1 MRRLDRWKELMFLLP
16 KAPDWRIDWE
26 RLRAVGFDGFFKQM
40 AEVEQNPS
48 WHGEGD
54 VWSHTQMVCQELVK
68 ISAYQ
73 KLPPLQRQEVFLA
86 ALLHDIGKMVC
97 TRLEEG
103 QWISPSHTT
112 VGARMARE
120 YLRVEFGLGGTLET
134 LKIRETIC
142 NLIRYHSVPTHI
154 LDQTEPERRLMKI
167 ASNGELTPDFTIE
180 LLCILEEADVRGR
193 IYKGMEESIETVLLC
208 AQLAEE
214 IGCYKGAFSFPS
226 SYAAHAYLSGRN
238 IVPGQALY
246 DDTWGEVILLSG
258 LPGTGKDT
266 WLREYNIHL
275 PVISLDEIR
284 KEMGVL
290 PTEHQGVVVAKA
302 RETAKEYL
310 RKKQPFVWNATN
322 ITASL
327 REKQVRLF
335 HEYHASV
342 RIVYLETGWEEELRR
357 NKERKEAVPEQVIGK
372 MQKSLTL
379 PERFEA
385 ENIQWECV

>member
-1 MRRLDRWKELMFLLP
+1 MFLLP

-54 VWSHTQMVCQELVK
+54 VWSHTQMVCQKLVK
-68 ISAYQ
+68 MSAYQ

-103 QWISPSHTT
+103 QWISPSHTI

-134 LKIRETIC
+134 LRIRETIC

-226 SYAAHAYLSGRN
+226 SYAAHAYLSGRT
-238 IVPGQALY
+238 IVPGPALY
-246 DDTWGEVILLSG
+246 DDTWGEVSVLSG
-258 LPGTGKDT
+258 LPGPGKDT
-266 WLREYNIHL
+266 
-275 PVISLDEIR
+275 
-284 KEMGVL
+284 
-290 PTEHQGVVVAKA
+290 
-302 RETAKEYL
+302 
-310 RKKQPFVWNATN
+310 
-322 ITASL
+322 
-327 REKQVRLF
+327 
-335 HEYHASV
+335 
-342 RIVYLETGWEEELRR
+342 
-357 NKERKEAVPEQVIGK
+357 
-372 MQKSLTL
+372 
-379 PERFEA
+379 
-385 ENIQWECV
+385 

>member
-1 MRRLDRWKELMFLLP
+1 
-16 KAPDWRIDWE
+16 
-26 RLRAVGFDGFFKQM
+26 
-40 AEVEQNPS
+40 
-48 WHGEGD
+48 
-54 VWSHTQMVCQELVK
+54 
-68 ISAYQ
+68 
-73 KLPPLQRQEVFLA
+73 
-86 ALLHDIGKMVC
+86 
-97 TRLEEG
+97 
-103 QWISPSHTT
+103 
-112 VGARMARE
+112 
-120 YLRVEFGLGGTLET
+120 
-134 LKIRETIC
+134 
-142 NLIRYHSVPTHI
+142 
-154 LDQTEPERRLMKI
+154 MKI

-310 RKKQPFVWNATN
+310 RKKQD
-322 ITASL
+322 
-327 REKQVRLF
+327 RK
-335 HEYHASV
+335 SV
-342 RIVYLETGWEEELRR
+342 V
-357 NKERKEAVPEQVIGK
+357 
-372 MQKSLTL
+372 
-379 PERFEA
+379 
-385 ENIQWECV
+385 